1 MQIPKPRRRDST
13 PGPGRPGRE
22 GPRPAW
28 RLRVPVWVRLL
39 VISAAAALWQGKG
52 IVAKPHLQNWLDCM
66 ASRKAPNAT
75 EVDGHYSA
83 MACHIGNLAYQK
95 NECIGWNKEWDV

>member
-1 MQIPKPRRRDST
+1 MGT
-13 PGPGRPGRE
+13 GGRLSIFRQGYTFLTAEGRNSQE
-22 GPRPAW
+22 
-28 RLRVPVWVRLL
+28 
-39 VISAAAALWQGKG
+39 ITHKG
-52 IVAKPHLQNWLDCM
+52 AYGSSIEHLQNWLDCM
-66 ASRKAPNAT
+66 ASRKAPHAT